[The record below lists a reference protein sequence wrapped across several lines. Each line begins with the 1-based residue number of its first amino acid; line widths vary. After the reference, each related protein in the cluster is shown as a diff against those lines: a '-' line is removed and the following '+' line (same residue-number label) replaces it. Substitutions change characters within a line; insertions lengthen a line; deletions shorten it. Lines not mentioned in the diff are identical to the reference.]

1 MTQTNKT
8 ARKPAGAGKASSAK
22 RDAYDEF
29 LDLTEGKNS
38 GTSGSATPSKRKGAA
53 KPKAS
58 AGTAAK
64 KSQGKVEYEADLEA
78 AWGELTRESKRREEV
93 RKANA
98 RRKTGTGNGRSAR
111 RPASRNAVMYV
122 DNRPPKDDYDAFL
135 EKTQKPAPPKRK
147 VKRRRGTGVSALLLA
162 GILCV
167 GILAGVQYGRYR
179 NFLMMK
185 AAVEHQGFYEGATVE
200 GVDVSGMTLE
210 QAVRYW
216 EENIESGYVGRTV
229 TLSNGASFSAGEL
242 GYASDFRTV
251 LTNAWSAGRSGSLEE
266 RYAAISER
274 AMQPVS
280 YTVTRSLYNGDTV
293 SQCVAAIAS
302 QIDRPA
308 QDAKIASF
316 DSSNYTFQF
325 TDEVVGSKVDT
336 QTLAAD
342 MIRALE
348 AGGGTVELPVQ
359 AIQPSMV
366 KADIASQYGLIA
378 SAVTNASSS
387 KENRLSNIRLALQM
401 INGTCLKPGETFS
414 FNDVVGERTTERGFK
429 SATAY
434 SSGKVVEEVGGG
446 ICQVSTT
453 LFNAVVKADL
463 DIVERHNHS
472 LTVSYVDKGK
482 DAAVNWGG
490 QDLRFTNT
498 SDDNVYICCFLSD
511 DKRVRVGVFGK
522 LLPNGEKITVEA
534 KTTGT
539 IDYETVYQPNNSLAS
554 GSTQV
559 TQSGKNG
566 YTAVAYKVRWDANGN
581 QIGNELLCKSSYR
594 ATQEIIEYGP

>member
-8 ARKPAGAGKASSAK
+8 VRKPAGAKKAPNAK
-22 RDAYDEF
+22 KDAYDVF
-29 LDLTEGKNS
+29 LEMTEGKTS
-38 GTSGSATPSKRKGAA
+38 GTSKSAAPSKKNPA
-53 KPKAS
+53 KAS
-58 AGTAAK
+58 GANGKKAPAK
-64 KSQGKVEYEADLEA
+64 VRYEGDLEA
-78 AWGELTRESKRREEV
+78 AWGELTRESRQREEV
-93 RKANA
+93 RRANA
-98 RRKTGTGNGRSAR
+98 RRKAGTGSPAR
-111 RPASRNAVMYV
+111 RAASRSAVMYV
-122 DNRPPKDDYDAFL
+122 DNRPPQDDYDAFL
-135 EKTQKPAPPKRK
+135 DNAQKPPAP
-147 VKRRRGTGVSALLLA
+147 KRRRRRGAGVAVLLLA
-162 GILCV
+162 CILCV
-167 GILAGVQYGRYR
+167 GILAGVQYGRYQT
-179 NFLMMK
+179 FLKMK
-185 AAVEHQGFYEGATVE
+185 AAVEHQGFYEGTTVE
-200 GVDVSGMTLE
+200 GVNVSGMTLE

-216 EENIESGYVGRTV
+216 EENIEPGYAERTV
-229 TLSNGASFSAGEL
+229 TLNNGASFSAGEL
-242 GYASDFRTV
+242 GYTSDYRTV
-251 LTNAWSAGRSGSLEE
+251 LANAWGAGRSGSLEE

-274 AMQPVS
+274 ASQPVS
-280 YTVTRSLYNGDTV
+280 YAVTRSLYKDDAV
-293 SQCVAAIAS
+293 RQCVSAIAA

-316 DSSNYTFQF
+316 DASNYTFQF

-336 QTLAAD
+336 ETLAAE
-342 MIRALE
+342 MVRALE
-348 AGGGTVELPVQ
+348 SGGGAVELPVQ
-359 AIQPSMV
+359 SIQPSVV

-387 KENRLSNIRLALQM
+387 KENRLSNIRLSLQM
-401 INGTCLKPGETFS
+401 INGTCLKPGESFS
-414 FNDVVGERTTERGFK
+414 FNGVVGERTTERGFK

-463 DIVERHNHS
+463 EIVERHNHS

-534 KTTGT
+534 ETTGT
-539 IDYETVYQPNNSLAS
+539 IAYETVYQPNNSLPS

-559 TQSGKNG
+559 AQSGKKG
-566 YTAVAYKVRWDANGN
+566 YTAVAYKVRWDAGGN
-581 QIGNELLCKSSYR
+581 QISSELLCKSSYR